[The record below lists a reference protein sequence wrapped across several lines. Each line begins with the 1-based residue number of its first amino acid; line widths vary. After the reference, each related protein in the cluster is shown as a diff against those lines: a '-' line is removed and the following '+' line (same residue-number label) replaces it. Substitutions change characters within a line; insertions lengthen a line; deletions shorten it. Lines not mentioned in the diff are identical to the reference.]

1 MASMGFLPLV
11 PLHARGLEHATPPF
25 GRGSA
30 VSAALVAG
38 KRPKRI
44 QELRKAPVSDSL
56 QLSSALRMQRQPKLP
71 NIRASA
77 RAASPAEQL
86 SDPVAARSRV
96 QALAVPS
103 IVPLPAIGSTG
114 QLPHST
120 RLRPSFRDAPAPI
133 PAPLLFVQELRRLPL
148 PHETR
153 RPPPPAVDESHL
165 LPPPVS
171 DETAERQAAAGAPSQ
186 SELPALLFFDEQVQL
201 PGARLP
207 ARVQR
212 RALEE
217 PPQPHSAEVIK
228 ACHEIIY
235 AKIEAE
241 IEAQLAHDGRSAVG
255 LDEVAST
262 YLATSARAGHQK
274 IRGGTRPC
282 LRAYHAHS
290 RVSRT
295 CSRVH
300 GTC

>member
-241 IEAQLAHDGRSAVG
+241 IEADWAACAGERCGCWSRCSCAGAQNSAAGSYAGRAVG
-255 LDEVAST
+255 GTGSVHLDPILR
-262 YLATSARAGHQK
+262 LAWLVLAAG
-274 IRGGTRPC
+274 
-282 LRAYHAHS
+282 
-290 RVSRT
+290 
-295 CSRVH
+295 
-300 GTC
+300 